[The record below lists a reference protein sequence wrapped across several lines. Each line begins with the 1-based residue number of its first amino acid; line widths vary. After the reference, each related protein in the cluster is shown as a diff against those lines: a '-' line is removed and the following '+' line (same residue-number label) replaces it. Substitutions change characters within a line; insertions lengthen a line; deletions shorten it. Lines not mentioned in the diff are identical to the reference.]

1 MITIKK
7 FNYEI
12 GKLGEDLV
20 ATHLKE
26 KGYYILERNFT
37 CSIGEIDIIAKKD
50 NILCFVEV
58 KSRYNLS
65 FGYPC
70 ESITGKKVRKIKK
83 IALWY
88 ISKYKIKNTDFRFDV
103 AEVYFEK
110 NNELMIN
117 IIQNAF

>member
-26 KGYYILERNFT
+26 KGYYIFEKNFT

-50 NILCFVEV
+50 NTLCFVEV

-70 ESITGKKVRKIKK
+70 ESITRKKITKIKK

-110 NNELMIN
+110 NNQLMID
-117 IIQNAF
+117 IIENAF